1 MRFRRF
7 NELGVKAFAEFLG
20 ALRANPE
27 TPVPTEL
34 LTNPRLTEPLSV
46 SINSDPPASF
56 ASRMDFAKWLHAA
69 ATANGVDIPRNDAG
83 FWAWLSLALF
93 DHVCPADGKG
103 FRKPGADARHI
114 IDTADWKRKYRHLL
128 QNAYEILFLH
138 RDDPPRALV
147 ALVNPLYLPGEL
159 TEQINGRQEIVTCPG
174 CMALATFLCVDSE
187 GNRRKGASGEFA
199 RVFGK
204 AVNRVS
210 RTFDLPVMKPAQSAK
225 LFHQRKLRKLVDA
238 ALRGS
243 AAMQATGDKHL
254 SAE

>member
-7 NELGVKAFAEFLG
+7 NELGVKAFAEFLC

-27 TPVPTEL
+27 TSVPTDL

-46 SINSDPPASF
+46 SIDAAPPVSF
-56 ASRMDFAKWLHAA
+56 ASRMEFAKWLHAA
-69 ATANGVDIPRNDAG
+69 ATANGVEIPRNDAG

-93 DHVCPADGKG
+93 DHVCPMDGKG
-103 FRKPGADARHI
+103 ARKPGANARHMI
-114 IDTADWKRKYRHLL
+114 ETGDWKRRYRHLL

-138 RDDPPRALV
+138 RDDPARALV
-147 ALVNPLYLPGEL
+147 ALVNPLNQPGEL

-174 CMALATFLCVDSE
+174 CMSLATFLCVDTD
-187 GNRRKGASGEFA
+187 GNRRKGASGDFA

-210 RTFDLPVMKPAQSAK
+210 RTFDLPMMQPTQSAK
-225 LFHQRKLRKLVDA
+225 LLHQRKLRKLVDA
-238 ALRGS
+238 ALAGS
-243 AAMQATGDKHL
+243 LGD
-254 SAE
+254 